1 LKGFNKI
8 FLPPI
13 GPIGHWRARYRA
25 MRPSACSSKI
35 LKILIAAALLPA
47 LAYPSPVTVR
57 HTEGLIHGFLVLSAI
72 DGTPLA
78 QGDLVQ
84 QATNDRVTNHL
95 VFHFKDGSLHDETAV
110 YSQRGTFH
118 LLTYHLIQKG
128 PTFGHH
134 TDLSFDT
141 TSGNVTVHHTD
152 HDGEEKVITD
162 HLDLPPDLAN
172 GLTLTLLKNLRP
184 SDTPT
189 TVSMIAATPKPRLVK
204 LAISAQGEDPFTTSG
219 AKRMATH
226 YVIKVEIGGL
236 EGKIAPLLGKQPPD
250 IQVWVL
256 GGEAPAFVKMEG
268 PLFYGGPLWRIE
280 LASPLWPNAKP
291 SR

>member
-1 LKGFNKI
+1 
-8 FLPPI
+8 
-13 GPIGHWRARYRA
+13 
-25 MRPSACSSKI
+25 MRPRQ
-35 LKILIAAALLPA
+35 LLQILIGAALLPA
-47 LAYPSPVTVR
+47 FANAAPVAVR
-57 HTEGLIHGFLVLSAI
+57 HIEGLVHGFLSLSSI
-72 DGTPLA
+72 DGAPLA

-84 QATNDRVTNHL
+84 FSANDRVTNHL

-110 YSQRGTFH
+110 FSQRGTFR

-141 TSGNVTVHHTD
+141 ASGNVTVHHTE
-152 HDGEEKVITD
+152 HDGKEKVITE
-162 HLDLPPDLAN
+162 HMNLPPDVAN
-172 GLTLTLLKNLRP
+172 GMTLTLLKNLRP
-184 SDTPT
+184 NDTPT
-189 TVSMIAATPKPRLVK
+189 AVSMIATTPKPRLVK
-204 LAISAQGEDPFTTSG
+204 LTISTQGENAFTTSG

-236 EGKIAPLLGKQPPD
+236 EGKIAGLLGKQPPD
-250 IQVWVL
+250 IHVWVL

-268 PLFYGGPLWRIE
+268 PLFYGGSIWRIE
-280 LASPLWPNAKP
+280 LVSPVWPGAKS